1 MQQIEHQQGK
11 NVATDTTLQQETN
24 SSLPVGWEDRQRN
37 RHLEVSQMGVFSSKN
52 AELQKGSSMVVPASN
67 NTPQVQNTV
76 PRQQAQQSS
85 PFSPE
90 AALVNVATISLDAMA
105 KSLEQRPVPLSSDE
119 RAAFAT
125 AMQRAMKAIANCR

>member
-1 MQQIEHQQGK
+1 VQI
-11 NVATDTTLQQETN
+11 
-24 SSLPVGWEDRQRN
+24 
-37 RHLEVSQMGVFSSKN
+37 
-52 AELQKGSSMVVPASN
+52 
-67 NTPQVQNTV
+67 TV